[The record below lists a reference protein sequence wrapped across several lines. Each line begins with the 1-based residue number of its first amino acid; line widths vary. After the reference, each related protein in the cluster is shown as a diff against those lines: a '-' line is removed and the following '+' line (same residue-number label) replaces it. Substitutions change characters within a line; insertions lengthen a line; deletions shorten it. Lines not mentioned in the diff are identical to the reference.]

1 MAYKFQLGK
10 ARMSGS
16 LEQEGDISLATGSG
30 ADVIGIEASLG
41 SGQYLAQLGYDASTS
56 TGKLEIADGST
67 GGTVFSVLDVLSG
80 SAMNTLAGSGLAF
93 NQSNG
98 VMSVDIDELSAL
110 GGKGV
115 HQTDDHFIFSD
126 AGTEKKITFSNL
138 QDAVF
143 NDVSGDATIADG
155 GALTIANDAISLAKL
170 AGITRGSIIVGDSS
184 GDPSL
189 LAKGSSAQF
198 LQSDGTD
205 PSYVSISGDATVA
218 AGGGLTIANDAVS
231 NAKLANITR
240 GSVKVG
246 GNSDAPTDLDAKSS
260 GYILVGDGT
269 DVNSVAVS
277 GDVTLSAAG
286 QVDIAAAAVHHGMLN
301 DDIISGQSELAHAD
315 IQDAD
320 DLMIHDATAG
330 AVLKVGV
337 DSLRDHYF
345 GVVSGDASIADG
357 GALTF
362 APAQTNIT
370 SLLATDIK
378 IGEDDN
384 TKIDFETPNEIHFYA
399 DSVEQVYVSGGVFA
413 PQTDSAVDLGTSTE
427 RFKDAYVDS
436 LTVTNDV
443 TIAGNLTI
451 TGATVE
457 VQQAFVVTSSVQFEG
472 ITPDGNEIK
481 LTTADP
487 TADRTITLPDLDG
500 HVPLLAG
507 AISNA
512 NVTAAEFALL
522 DGGTAR
528 GTTTV
533 ATGDGFLH
541 NNGGT
546 MRMTSIDKII
556 DASAGNGL
564 SASGVELSIDM
575 NGMSNRTVVAQ
586 GDLITIGANNDSYA
600 AKKISFTNFEDEIFG
615 NVSGD
620 IAIAAGGGA
629 TIQAN
634 AVEGSMLNTDVISA
648 QTDLASG
655 LASTDE
661 LLVSDAGTLKK
672 MDVSV
677 LTTFIGNNAS
687 ATVQELT
694 NATQTLSVTAGP
706 MVLANRGSAMTI
718 TLDSPANH
726 QGKRVII
733 KKIGA
738 GNVTISANG
747 SENIDGQGL
756 DIVLESP
763 MAAVTIISDGSNYFI
778 V

>member
-41 SGQYLAQLGYDASTS
+41 SGQYLAQLGYDSSTS

-80 SAMNTLAGSGLAF
+80 SAMDTLAGSGLAF
-93 NQSNG
+93 NQGSG
-98 VMSVDIDELSAL
+98 VMSVDIDELTAGSSP
-110 GGKGV
+110 
-115 HQTDDHFIFSD
+115 HQTQDHFIYSD
-126 AGTEKKITFSNL
+126 NGTEKKITFSDLEDAVFANVSGDAL
-138 QDAVF
+138 IAAGGGLTIQPGAVEGSMVADDLISGQGAMTGDLDDTDELLVSDNGTLKRADFSVVRDAVF
-143 NDVSGDATIADG
+143 NDVSSQA
-155 GALTIANDAISLAKL
+155 S
-170 AGITRGSIIVGDSS
+170 
-184 GDPSL
+184 
-189 LAKGSSAQF
+189 
-198 LQSDGTD
+198 
-205 PSYVSISGDATVA
+205 VA
-218 AGGGLTIANDAVS
+218 AGGAFSLTAVAITGQADLGGASMAAADELLINDDGAGLKRVNFSDFEDSIFANVSSDVTIAP
-231 NAKLANITR
+231 
-240 GSVKVG
+240 G
-246 GNSDAPTDLDAKSS
+246 G
-260 GYILVGDGT
+260 
-269 DVNSVAVS
+269 
-277 GDVTLSAAG
+277 AAT
-286 QVDIAAAAVHHGMLN
+286 IAAAAVHHGMLN

-472 ITPDGNEIK
+472 ITPDGNEIS

-522 DGGTAR
+522 DASAASVGTDSV
-528 GTTTV
+528 TS
-533 ATGDGFLH
+533 GDGFLH
-541 NNGGT
+541 NDNGVLKHT
-546 MRMTSIDKII
+546 RIDKII

-738 GNVTISANG
+738 GNVTISPPSG
-747 SENIDGQGL
+747 QIDGQAL